1 MALLDRY
8 RSWMENLRK
17 RRVWRLILNKY
28 FIVAVAFLVWII
40 FLDNNNVIRWVR
52 TRITLSEQKEQI
64 EHYRREIQST
74 DDKINHM
81 RSEKDSLESFARREY
96 FYQEKG
102 EDVFI
107 VEE

>member
-8 RSWMENLRK
+8 RSWMKNLRK

-64 EHYRREIQST
+64 EHYRREIQAT